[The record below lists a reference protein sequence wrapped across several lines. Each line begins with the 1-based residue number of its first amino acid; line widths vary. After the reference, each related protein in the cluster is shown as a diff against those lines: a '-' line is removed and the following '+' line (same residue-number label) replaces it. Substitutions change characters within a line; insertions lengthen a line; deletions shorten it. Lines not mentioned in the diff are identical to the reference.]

1 MYFKYTAAAL
11 AAVLPLCSAQTWSK
25 CNPLAET
32 CPPNKGLAASTCTA
46 DFTSAS
52 ALDQWEVTAGKV
64 PVGPQGAEFTVAKQG
79 DAPTIDTDFYFFFG
93 KAEVVMK
100 AAPGTGVV
108 SSIVLE
114 SDDLDEVDLVRL
126 GGDTTQVQTNYFG
139 KGDTTTY
146 DRGTYVPVA
155 TPQETFHTYTI
166 DWTKDAVTWSIDGAV
181 VRTLTYNDAKGGT
194 RFPQTPMR
202 LRLAAGPAA
211 TPATPGHHRV
221 GRWLDRLQR
230 GTVHHV
236 RQVRPYRERQPRRV
250 LHLLGQLWLLAEHQV
265 RRLRRYSSSSSVTSS
280 TTSTASSASSTSS
293 KTPSTST
300 LATST
305 KATPTPSGTSSG
317 SNSSSSA
324 EPTTTG
330 GSGSSNTGS
339 WLRLRLWLWLYSS
352 TGSST
357 SAGASATP
365 ELSQGA
371 AGSIKGSVTPALWCS
386 APSLPC
392 WHSKQ
397 NDDFGLMHDTHH
409 EGDVRTIHFG
419 IGVSPSFGV

>member
-1 MYFKYTAAAL
+1 M
-11 AAVLPLCSAQTWSK
+11 
-25 CNPLAET
+25 
-32 CPPNKGLAASTCTA
+32 
-46 DFTSAS
+46 
-52 ALDQWEVTAGKV
+52 
-64 PVGPQGAEFTVAKQG
+64 
-79 DAPTIDTDFYFFFG
+79 
-93 KAEVVMK
+93 
-100 AAPGTGVV
+100 
-108 SSIVLE
+108 
-114 SDDLDEVDLVRL
+114 

-202 LRLAAGPAA
+202 LRLGSWAGGDPSNPKGTIEWAGGLTDYSAGPYTMYVKSVRIENAN
-211 TPATPGHHRV
+211 PAESYTYSDNSGSWQSIKFDGSV
-221 GRWLDRLQR
+221 DI
-230 GTVHHV
+230 
-236 RQVRPYRERQPRRV
+236 
-250 LHLLGQLWLLAEHQV
+250 
-265 RRLRRYSSSSSVTSS
+265 SSSSSVTSS

-339 WLRLRLWLWLYSS
+339 GSGSGSS

-371 AGSIKGSVTPALWCS
+371 AGSIKGSVTACALV
-386 APSLPC
+386 
-392 WHSKQ
+392 
-397 NDDFGLMHDTHH
+397 FGAVAAVLA
-409 EGDVRTIHFG
+409 F
-419 IGVSPSFGV
+419 

>member
-25 CNPLAET
+25 CNPLEKT
-32 CPPNKGLAASTCTA
+32 CPPNKGLAASTYTA

-114 SDDLDEVDLVRL
+114 SDDLDEVDWEVL

-202 LRLAAGPAA
+202 LRLGSWAGGDPSNPKGTIEWAGGLTDYSAGPYTMYVKSVRIENAN
-211 TPATPGHHRV
+211 PAESYTYSDNSGSWQSIKFDGSV
-221 GRWLDRLQR
+221 DI
-230 GTVHHV
+230 
-236 RQVRPYRERQPRRV
+236 
-250 LHLLGQLWLLAEHQV
+250 
-265 RRLRRYSSSSSVTSS
+265 SSSSSVTSS

-339 WLRLRLWLWLYSS
+339 GSGSSSS

-371 AGSIKGSVTPALWCS
+371 AGSIKGSVTACALV
-386 APSLPC
+386 
-392 WHSKQ
+392 
-397 NDDFGLMHDTHH
+397 FGAVAAVLA
-409 EGDVRTIHFG
+409 F
-419 IGVSPSFGV
+419 